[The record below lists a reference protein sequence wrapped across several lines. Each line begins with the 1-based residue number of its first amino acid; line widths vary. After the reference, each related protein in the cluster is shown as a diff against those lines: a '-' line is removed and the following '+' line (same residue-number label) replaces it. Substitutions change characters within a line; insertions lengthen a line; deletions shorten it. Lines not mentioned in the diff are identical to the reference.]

1 MKHIDYYL
9 DVIQQSK
16 TESTGGSTGG
26 ITPSGT
32 KEISIVQNGESTED
46 VTRYASAHIV
56 VDVPMPE
63 PPTGVK
69 EISVTKNGVST
80 HDVSA
85 FAQAEVTVAVPEP
98 AGEKQITTNGK
109 HDVKAFASVDV
120 NVPSDGITPT
130 GTKEI
135 TSNGTHDVT
144 QYAQAK
150 VNVPIPAEPAG
161 TKDITENGVHDIK
174 AFANVN
180 VQVPVGVTPQGTKEI
195 SVTENG
201 EKTEDVTNFKS
212 VHIVTNVQSSGGG
225 VQQEKYD
232 SLLNAMNG
240 KVTETNFVNEDMTRV
255 PDYLFSDNIKTVS
268 YSLPN
273 VEKVGDYAFSFTEF
287 YMSNAKVTEIHLPMT
302 KSIGKGCFK
311 GCLRLETLE
320 VPNVK
325 TIAGPNTFSNCNSLE
340 KLIAP
345 KLDTYSLQAFQHD
358 RKPPIKL
365 LDILGGNGQ
374 LDVTDLTSLQT
385 LIIRRTDKV
394 SPLYGSISAQNIYV
408 ADNLVE
414 QYKTATNWSKH
425 ADKIKPLSTYVE
437 V

>member
-1 MKHIDYYL
+1 MKHIDFYL
-9 DVIQQSK
+9 DIIQKK
-16 TESTGGSTGG
+16 TTSGTGGGGG

-69 EISVTKNGVST
+69 EISVTENGVST

-120 NVPSDGITPT
+120 NVPSEGITPT
-130 GTKEI
+130 GVKEI

-150 VNVPIPAEPAG
+150 VNVPIPAEPTG
-161 TKDITENGVHDIK
+161 TKNITENGVHDIK

-201 EKTEDVTNFKS
+201 EVTEDVTSFKN
-212 VHIVTNVQSSGGG
+212 VHIVTNVQGSGGG
-225 VQQEKYD
+225 SGVPQEKYD
-232 SLLNAMNG
+232 ALLNVFKQHNNQYSFENDELTSLKECAFYSDR
-240 KVTETNFVNEDMTRV
+240 FVNQVILQNVTQIGENAF
-255 PDYLFSDNIKTVS
+255 YNCKALKTILADKL
-268 YSLPN
+268 YN
-273 VEKVGDYAFSFTEF
+273 AGRAAFNGSGLTQVIFP
-287 YMSNAKVTEIHLPMT
+287 K
-302 KSIGKGCFK
+302 
-311 GCLRLETLE
+311 LET
-320 VPNVK
+320 
-325 TIAGPNTFSNCNSLE
+325 IRA
-340 KLIAP
+340 
-345 KLDTYSLQAFQHD
+345 QAFAWCASLVKVKCD
-358 RKPPIKL
+358 KATMIL
-365 LDILGGNGQ
+365 DDAFNGCANLETVDILGGSSLSSFSRNP
-374 LDVTDLTSLQT
+374 LTYFKNLVMRDTSKVTATGSLSWMPST
-385 LIIRRTDKV
+385 A
-394 SPLYGSISAQNIYV
+394 SIYV
-408 ADNLVE
+408 PDDLVE
-414 QYKTATNWSKH
+414 QYKTATNWSTK
-425 ADKIKPLSTYVE
+425 ASQIKPLSTYVE

>member
-9 DVIQQSK
+9 DVIQQNK
-16 TESTGGSTGG
+16 TESTGGGTGG
-26 ITPSGT
+26 ITPTGT

-46 VTRYASAHIV
+46 VTRYANAHIV

-69 EISVTKNGVST
+69 EISVTENGVST

-120 NVPSDGITPT
+120 NVPSEGITPT

-150 VNVPIPAEPAG
+150 VNVPIPAEPTG

-180 VQVPVGVTPQGTKEI
+180 VQVPVGVNPSGTKTIDIVENG
-195 SVTENG
+195 SVTENIREFENVTVNVNVPTG
-201 EKTEDVTNFKS
+201 GGGNEARVQSLVSVLAGTVTEQEFTNEDVTALNGYNFFNNT
-212 VHIVTNVQSSGGG
+212 V
-225 VQQEKYD
+225 
-232 SLLNAMNG
+232 
-240 KVTETNFVNEDMTRV
+240 TRV
-255 PDYLFSDNIKTVS
+255 

-273 VEKVGDYAFSFTEF
+273 AKSVGQYVFACDDMNLTNSKVS
-287 YMSNAKVTEIHLPMT
+287 EIHL
-302 KSIGKGCFK
+302 KSSRSIGKGCFEN
-311 GCLRLETLE
+311 CMRLATLE
-320 VPNVK
+320 IPNVQ
-325 TIAGPNTFSNCNSLE
+325 TIAGPNTFSRCQSLE
-340 KLIAP
+340 KLVAP
-345 KLDTYSLQAFQHD
+345 KLSSYALTSFKNKY
-358 RKPPIKL
+358 KPPIQV
-365 LDILGGNGQ
+365 LDILGGDTQ
-374 LDVTDLTSLQT
+374 LDISELSSLKT

-394 SPLYGSISAQNIYV
+394 SPLYGSTFAQHIYV

-425 ADKIKPLSTYVE
+425 ADKIKPISEYVE